1 MLVPLR
7 SCKKS
12 YYDEGIIAIQISMVY
27 KFLKDNA
34 YLVLNSCDDFSDVT
48 RLIEQPTAP
57 EPVPSR
63 VLTCPENVALSVLEI
78 GASIV

>member
-1 MLVPLR
+1 MKALSRFQFLW
-7 SCKKS
+7 KN
-12 YYDEGIIAIQISMVY
+12 

-34 YLVLNSCDDFSDVT
+34 YLVLNYCAEISDVT

-63 VLTCPENVALSVLEI
+63 VLTCPENVALSVFEI

>member
-7 SCKKS
+7 SCKK
-12 YYDEGIIAIQISMVY
+12 ELLGLGIIAIQFSIVY
-27 KFLKDNA
+27 NFLNDNG
-34 YLVLNSCDDFSDVT
+34 YLVLNSCHEFSDVT

>member
-1 MLVPLR
+1 MMKALSRFQFLW
-7 SCKKS
+7 K
-12 YYDEGIIAIQISMVY
+12 Y

-34 YLVLNSCDDFSDVT
+34 YLVLNSCHDFSDVT